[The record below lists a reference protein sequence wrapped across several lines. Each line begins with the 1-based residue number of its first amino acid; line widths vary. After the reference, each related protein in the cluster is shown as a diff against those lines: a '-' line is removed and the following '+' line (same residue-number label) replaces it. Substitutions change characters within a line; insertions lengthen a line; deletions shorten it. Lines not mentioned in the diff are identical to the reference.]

1 MMNSSLPPSG
11 VVTGKVSGDEAAAP
25 IAVAPPELSPATPIN
40 ELFNGQST
48 ALRVIAALGILFAL
62 KTASVICVPLLL
74 GLMLSY
80 SLNPL
85 VNRLA
90 QLRLPRAL
98 AAALLLIS
106 IVTGV
111 ASIAYSLSNE
121 AAALIEAMPAAAQK
135 LRRSIDSQ
143 SANGPTGAIETMQK
157 AATELERA
165 TSNSASG
172 SGSGSEPTPVDV
184 TKVQIEKA
192 RFSVKEYLWPSA
204 LGLAAAVSQISV
216 VLLLA
221 FFLLASGDSFRRK
234 MVKLAGPALSQK
246 KLTLQAIKE
255 INEQIQRYLLV
266 QLFTSMLVGVAT
278 WLAFL
283 WIGVDN
289 AAVWGVAS
297 FALNFIPYVGSIV
310 IIGSASLISY
320 VQFGSVEMGLLV
332 GGVSLFINSIEGGIL
347 TPWLTSKASRMN
359 PVAVFVG
366 ILLWG
371 WLLGIWGL
379 FLGVPILL
387 AIKAVCDR
395 IETLT
400 PVGELLGE

>member
-1 MMNSSLPPSG
+1 MMNSNLPPSV
-11 VVTGKVSGDEAAAP
+11 VVTDQVSGDEAAAP

-172 SGSGSEPTPVDV
+172 SEPTPVDV

-234 MVKLAGPALSQK
+234 MIKLAGPALSQK

-283 WIGVDN
+283 WIGVEN

-310 IIGSASLISY
+310 IIGCASLISY

-387 AIKAVCDR
+387 TIKAVCDR

>member
-1 MMNSSLPPSG
+1 MMNSNLPPSV
-11 VVTGKVSGDEAAAP
+11 VVTGQVTGDEAAAP
-25 IAVAPPELSPATPIN
+25 MAVTPPELSPATPIN

-135 LRRSIDSQ
+135 LRRSIDNQ
-143 SANGPTGAIETMQK
+143 SANGPTGAIEKMQK

-172 SGSGSEPTPVDV
+172 SEPAPVDV

-192 RFSVKEYLWPSA
+192 GFSVKEYLWPSA

-310 IIGSASLISY
+310 IISSASLISY
-320 VQFGSVEMGLLV
+320 VQFGSVEMSLLV

>member
-1 MMNSSLPPSG
+1 MNSDLPPS
-11 VVTGKVSGDEAAAP
+11 VVITGHVSGDEAAASIP
-25 IAVAPPELSPATPIN
+25 AAPPESSPATPISD
-40 ELFNGQST
+40 FSSGQST
-48 ALRVIAALGILFAL
+48 ALGVIAALGILFAL
-62 KTASVICVPLLL
+62 KTASAVCVPLLL

-90 QLRLPRAL
+90 QLRFPRPL
-98 AAALLLIS
+98 AAALLLIG

-111 ASIAYSLSNE
+111 VSIAHNLSDE

-143 SANGPTGAIETMQK
+143 NGRGATGAIETMQK

-165 TSNSASG
+165 SSNSASG
-172 SGSGSEPTPVDV
+172 SAPTPPGV
-184 TKVQIEKA
+184 TKVQIEKT

-204 LGLAAAVSQISV
+204 LGLAAAVGQISV
-216 VLLLA
+216 ILLLA
-221 FFLLASGDSFRRK
+221 FFLLSSGDTFRRK
-234 MVKLAGPALSQK
+234 MVKLAGPGFGQK
-246 KLTLQAIKE
+246 KLTLQAIEE
-255 INEQIQRYLLV
+255 IDQLIQRYLLV
-266 QLFTSMLVGVAT
+266 QLFTSVLVGVAT

-283 WIGVDN
+283 WVGVDN
-289 AAVWGVAS
+289 AAVWGVVS

-310 IIGSASLISY
+310 FTGSAALMSY
-320 VQFGSVEMGLLV
+320 VQFGSIEMGLLV
-332 GGVSLFINSIEGGIL
+332 GGVSLFINSIEGFLL
-347 TPWLTSKASRMN
+347 TPWLAGKASRMN

-366 ILLWG
+366 VLVWG
-371 WLLGIWGL
+371 WVLGIWGL

-395 IETLT
+395 IEALT